1 MNSLSPPSISIHL
14 MLLESLQA
22 ASLHSCA
29 IAHHLELKERS
40 REKTITELNK
50 KLVKLRESHAR
61 EIRSLEENV

>member
-1 MNSLSPPSISIHL
+1 M
-14 MLLESLQA
+14 
-22 ASLHSCA
+22 ASLRSYK

-40 REKTITELNK
+40 GEKTITKLNE